1 MNRLRAKRTDSFWF
15 SALGVAEQAGV
26 VGTIIG
32 GMALLWMIYTHLLP
46 QGSTTEQDPLLAEI
60 AAGLTRQLEAK
71 ERDLRD
77 SRQREEA
84 ARELAQSLREAIDAI
99 PRQTAIPNA
108 KARIQEALEAAAKG
122 DTRLAEEIFSE
133 VEARKTAE
141 GTAANREAAEA
152 ARHLGA
158 LAFLHDT
165 DKSIAAYRRATEL
178 DPENADGWNRL
189 GHLLSRTGA
198 LDEAEAAYR
207 VVASRGEATNDQ
219 GVLAVAYGNLGN
231 LYQTRG
237 DLDEAE
243 AMYRKGLALNEALG
257 RKEYM
262 AAIYG
267 NLGILYQTRGD
278 LDQAEAMYKRALA
291 IEEELGRKE
300 GMASDYG
307 NLGILRCPPGKREAR
322 GG

>member
-1 MNRLRAKRTDSFWF
+1 MGWLENLWNWF

-32 GMALLWMIYTHLLP
+32 GMALLWMIYTHLFP
-46 QGSTTEQDPLLAEI
+46 QGSTTEQDPLLAE
-60 AAGLTRQLEAK
+60 
-71 ERDLRD
+71 
-77 SRQREEA
+77 
-84 ARELAQSLREAIDAI
+84 
-99 PRQTAIPNA
+99 

-278 LDQAEAMYKRALA
+278 LDQAEAMYKQALA
-291 IEEELGRKE
+291 LFQAIGAAPQVEHVRGLLAGLRQ
-300 GMASDYG
+300 SD
-307 NLGILRCPPGKREAR
+307 
-322 GG
+322 